1 MAPDRG
7 ATATRRRGLTIEQVQ
22 RWVVSALICAV
33 SMFPLGALTA
43 AVHVRADDD
52 PAGAVTLTVMM
63 GVIGVAAVTAARL
76 VHRRSPWSPYAALG
90 LIPAVISAL
99 WTWWL

>member
-43 AVHVRADDD
+43 AVYVRATDD
-52 PAGAVTLTVMM
+52 PAGAMILTVMM
-63 GVIGVAAVTAARL
+63 GVIGIAAVTAARL
-76 VHRRSPWSPYAALG
+76 VHQRTAWSPYAALG
-90 LIPAVISAL
+90 VIPAALSAL
-99 WTWWL
+99 WTFFL